1 MYFKTS
7 LNVFQELIRYLA
19 QSGSNASG
27 LVKALSVLSVQA
39 QVSTYYVLLQK
50 WGKFAFLRWSPSKNI
65 VFYVSGAPCVAI
77 GRPVT
82 LKKY

>member
-27 LVKALSVLSVQA
+27 LVKALSVLSVLA
-39 QVSTYYVLLQK
+39 QVSISLFVCMDK
-50 WGKFAFLRWSPSKNI
+50 INKDH
-65 VFYVSGAPCVAI
+65 VSGIAA
-77 GRPVT
+77 
-82 LKKY
+82 L

>member
-39 QVSTYYVLLQK
+39 Q
-50 WGKFAFLRWSPSKNI
+50 SPSKNI
-65 VFYVSGAPCVAI
+65 VFYVSGAPCGAI
-77 GRPVT
+77 GRPGT
-82 LKKY
+82 LKKYRKYQGF

>member
-39 QVSTYYVLLQK
+39 QVSTYCVLSKK
-50 WGKFAFLRWSPSKNI
+50 WGKLAFLRWSPSKNI
-65 VFYVSGAPCVAI
+65 VFYVSGAPCGAI
-77 GRPVT
+77 GRPGT

>member
-39 QVSTYYVLLQK
+39 QVSTYCFFY
-50 WGKFAFLRWSPSKNI
+50 RKNEEN
-65 VFYVSGAPCVAI
+65 VHSCA
-77 GRPVT
+77 GRPQKT
-82 LKKY
+82 

>member
-39 QVSTYYVLLQK
+39 QVSELLVAAIPHRQPPR
-50 WGKFAFLRWSPSKNI
+50 GHHAVRTHVDLFCCCE
-65 VFYVSGAPCVAI
+65 VSC
-77 GRPVT
+77 
-82 LKKY
+82 L